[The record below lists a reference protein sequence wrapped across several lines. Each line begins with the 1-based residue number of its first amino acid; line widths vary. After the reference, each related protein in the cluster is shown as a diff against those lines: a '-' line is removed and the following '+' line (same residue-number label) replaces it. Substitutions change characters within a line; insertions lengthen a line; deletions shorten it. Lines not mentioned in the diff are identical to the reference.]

1 MQPTRRMFLNAA
13 LLLVA
18 ASAPAARAED
28 WLQWRGPT
36 RDGQSPG
43 PVWPA
48 SLQDPA
54 LTLAWRVELG
64 PSYSGPIVSGE
75 RVFVT
80 EMVDAAREQVRA
92 LDRATG
98 RELWRVAWDG
108 ALSVPFFAKANG
120 DWIRATPACDGPTL
134 YVAGMRDVLV
144 ALDAATGQERW
155 RVDFVE
161 RFKTPLP
168 AFGFVSSPLVDGEHL
183 YVQAAAGVVKLD
195 RGTGRVVWRSLTDEG
210 GMMGSAFSSPVVAT
224 LAGRRQ
230 LVVQT
235 RALLAGLDLES
246 GETLWSVE
254 VPAFRGMNILT
265 PTVVGDT
272 VLTSSYGGKTF
283 AYRVRA
289 EPPKGDAPGGP
300 RLAVETAW
308 SETSQGYMSSPVV
321 IDGRAYLHLRN
332 QRLICLDL
340 ATGQRTWSSQP
351 FGQYWSM
358 VARGDRIL
366 ALDEQGELLLVRAQA
381 DEFTLLDR
389 RPLGEAPMWGHL
401 AVAGDQLLVRELEA
415 LAVYRWREP
424 GKPAAATDGAVAK

>member
-1 MQPTRRMFLNAA
+1 MQPTRRMFLTAA

-18 ASAPAARAED
+18 ASVPAAQAED

-43 PVWPA
+43 PAWPA

-80 EMVDAAREQVRA
+80 ETVDAAREQVRA

-195 RGTGRVVWRSLTDEG
+195 RRTGRVVWRSLTDEG

-389 RPLGEAPMWGHL
+389 RPLGETPMWGHL
-401 AVAGDQLLVRELEA
+401 AVAGDQVLVRELEA
-415 LAVYRWREP
+415 LAVYRWREA
-424 GKPAAATDGAVAK
+424 GKPAAATDGAAAK

>member
-1 MQPTRRMFLNAA
+1 
-13 LLLVA
+13 
-18 ASAPAARAED
+18 
-28 WLQWRGPT
+28 
-36 RDGQSPG
+36 
-43 PVWPA
+43 
-48 SLQDPA
+48 
-54 LTLAWRVELG
+54 LG

-80 EMVDAAREQVRA
+80 ETVDAAREQVRA

-168 AFGFVSSPLVDGEHL
+168 AFGFVSSPLADGEHL

-195 RGTGRVVWRSLTDEG
+195 RRTGQVVWRSLTDEG

-235 RALLAGLDLES
+235 RVLLAGLDLES

-283 AYRVRA
+283 AYRVRT
-289 EPPKGDAPGGP
+289 EPPKGNAPGDP

-321 IDGRAYLHLRN
+321 IDGHAYMHLRN

-366 ALDEQGELLLVRAQA
+366 ALDEQGELFLVRAQP

-401 AVAGDQLLVRELEA
+401 AVAGDQVLVRELEA

-424 GKPAAATDGAVAK
+424 SKPAAPTDGAAVK